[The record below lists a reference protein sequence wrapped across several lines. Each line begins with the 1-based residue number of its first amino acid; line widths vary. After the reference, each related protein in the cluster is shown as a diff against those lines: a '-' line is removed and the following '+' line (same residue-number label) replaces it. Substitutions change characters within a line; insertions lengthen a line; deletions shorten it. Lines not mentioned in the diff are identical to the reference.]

1 MQQNSIHFAAVSLLL
16 IIVLPVQAQESVL
29 PAIAD
34 VHLHYNGDQESVVS
48 PEEAIAILK
57 QQNVKLA
64 VVSSTPPEL
73 ALALRR
79 AGGDWVIPL
88 FRPYFNNRQRYRW
101 FNDPDVLPLT
111 RKALQSGDFKGI
123 GELHLIAGIG
133 PGRKNAVLNGL
144 IKLGIEFDLPLL
156 IHIETSSHLFFQ
168 PLCKRYPKARFL
180 LAHAGGLLDH
190 NNIGKLMKAC
200 PNVWVEFSAR
210 DPWRY
215 IQSPIVDKNGNLLP
229 GWVSLIKRYPSHFM
243 IGSDPYWPVEKE
255 LALEEP
261 DSGWLHVKDYL
272 DFHRKWLAD
281 LPAPLRKQI
290 QIENAHKFFMSNI
303 IE

>member
-1 MQQNSIHFAAVSLLL
+1 MQQNSIHLAIVSLLL
-16 IIVLPVQAQESVL
+16 IAFLPVQAQESAL

-48 PEEAIAILK
+48 PEEAITLLK
-57 QQNVKLA
+57 QQNIKLA

-73 ALALRR
+73 ALALAK

-88 FRPYFNNRQRYRW
+88 FRPYFNSRQRYHW
-101 FNDPDVLPLT
+101 FNDPDVLPLA
-111 RKALQSGDFKGI
+111 RKALQSGKFKGI

-133 PGRKNAVLNGL
+133 PGRKNAALNGL

-168 PLCKRYPKARFL
+168 PLCKQYPKARFL

-190 NNIGKLMKAC
+190 NNIGELMKAC

-215 IQSPIVDKNGNLLP
+215 VQSPIVDKNGSLLP
-229 GWVSLIKRYPSHFM
+229 GWRSLIKRYPSRFM

-261 DSGWLHVKDYL
+261 DSGWLHIKDYL
-272 DFHRKWLAD
+272 DFHRKWLAN
-281 LPAPLRKQI
+281 LPTPLRKQI
-290 QIENAHKFFMSNI
+290 RIDNAHKFFMSNI
-303 IE
+303 E